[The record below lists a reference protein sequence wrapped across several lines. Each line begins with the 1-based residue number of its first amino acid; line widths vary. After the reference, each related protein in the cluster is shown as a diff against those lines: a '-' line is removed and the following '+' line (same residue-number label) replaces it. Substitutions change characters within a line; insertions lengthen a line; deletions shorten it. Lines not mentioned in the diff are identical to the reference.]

1 MAKPG
6 VRPRNVVV
14 RADADLPFGD
24 EVLAAGVHRVLLR
37 ECAAPTLVVVII
49 FFISA
54 SLATRS
60 LRNNS
65 ARRHTSP
72 CYASARPLIDEG
84 DGVHVIKFRERA
96 VRRASMSSYI
106 EFDHVADEKN
116 VSNQLAIEAHRE
128 SEQW

>member
-1 MAKPG
+1 
-6 VRPRNVVV
+6 
-14 RADADLPFGD
+14 
-24 EVLAAGVHRVLLR
+24 
-37 ECAAPTLVVVII
+37 
-49 FFISA
+49 
-54 SLATRS
+54 
-60 LRNNS
+60 
-65 ARRHTSP
+65 
-72 CYASARPLIDEG
+72 LIDEG